1 MLITEALT
9 MLLSAAREWRREEY
23 GNVPKDCMPGRPD
36 VGDSLH
42 DANLIIA
49 VDAVDKAE
57 RENRKR

>member
-23 GNVPKDCMPGRPD
+23 GNVPKDAIPGVQD
-36 VGDSLH
+36 VGQSWH
-42 DANLIIA
+42 DADLIRA

-57 RENRKR
+57 RENKRK